1 MPKKLLLS
9 SIMAFL
15 FSGCVSIDKRGDE
28 ETIDRAA
35 TANFSATFANQ
46 ANYKSNADGPVIDN
60 LANLL
65 FIPASQSASAQV
77 SFNSSTGL
85 NVKYADA
92 KQSRHIPMGDK
103 LKLNKDGVI
112 ELSAESHCTAEK
124 GVLGCDRKQIAMFIN
139 TKGELVTIHTDTVGG
154 MFLIMPYAHYK
165 KNVAIFPRV
174 K

>member
-1 MPKKLLLS
+1 MPKKLLIPTIL
-9 SIMAFL
+9 AFL

-35 TANFSATFANQ
+35 TANFSAIFANQ

-65 FIPASQSASAQV
+65 MIPASQSTSAQL
-77 SFNSSTGL
+77 SFNSGTGL
-85 NVKYADA
+85 KIDFVDTQ
-92 KQSRHIPMGDK
+92 QSRTIPLGDD
-103 LKLNKDGVI
+103 LKLNKNGVL
-112 ELSAESHCTAEK
+112 ELSSNSHCTAEK
-124 GVLGCDRKQIAMFIN
+124 GVLGCDHKQIALFIN

-154 MFLIMPYAHYK
+154 VFIVMPYAHYK
-165 KNVAIFPRV
+165 KNVAIFPRI

>member
-15 FSGCVSIDKRGDE
+15 FSGCVSIDKRDEE

-35 TANFSATFANQ
+35 TANFSATFSNQ

-77 SFNSSTGL
+77 SFNRSTGL
-85 NVKYADA
+85 KIDFADA
-92 KQSRHIPMGDK
+92 KQSKIIPLGDK
-103 LKLNKDGVI
+103 LKLNNNGVI
-112 ELSAESHCTAEK
+112 ELSAESHCTAKK
-124 GVLGCDRKQIAMFIN
+124 GVLGCDRKQIALFIN

-154 MFLIMPYAHYK
+154 LFIVMPYAHYK
-165 KNVAIFPRV
+165 KNVAIFPQL

>member
-1 MPKKLLLS
+1 MTTLLLS
-9 SIMAFL
+9 A
-15 FSGCVSIDKRGDE
+15 CVCVDKRGDE

-65 FIPASQSASAQV
+65 FIPASQSASAQL

-85 NVKYADA
+85 TIDFVDA
-92 KQSRHIPMGDK
+92 QQSRTIALGDD
-103 LKLNKDGVI
+103 LKINKDGMI
-112 ELSAESHCTAEK
+112 ELSADNNCTADK
-124 GVLGCDRKQIAMFIN
+124 GVLGCESKQIVLFIN
-139 TKGELVTIHTDTVGG
+139 TEGELVTIHTDTVGG
-154 MFLIMPYAHYK
+154 LFLVMPYAHYK
-165 KNVAIFPRV
+165 KNVAIFPPI

>member
-1 MPKKLLLS
+1 MPKKLLIPTIL
-9 SIMAFL
+9 AFL

-65 FIPASQSASAQV
+65 LIPASQSASAQV

-85 NVKYADA
+85 VIHFADA
-92 KQSRHIPMGDK
+92 KQTKTIPLGDD
-103 LKLNKDGVI
+103 LKLNKNGVL
-112 ELSAESHCTAEK
+112 ELSSNSHCTAEK
-124 GVLGCDRKQIAMFIN
+124 GVLGCDRKKIVLFIN

-154 MFLIMPYAHYK
+154 VFLIMPYAHYK
-165 KNVAIFPRV
+165 KNVAIFPQV

>member
-1 MPKKLLLS
+1 MPKKLLLPT
-9 SIMAFL
+9 ILAFL

-28 ETIDRAA
+28 ETIDRDA
-35 TANFSATFANQ
+35 TANFSGIFANQ

-65 FIPASQSASAQV
+65 MIPASQSASAQV

-85 NVKYADA
+85 KIDFADA
-92 KQSRHIPMGDK
+92 KQSRTIPLGDE
-103 LKLNKDGVI
+103 LKLNKNGVL
-112 ELSAESHCTAEK
+112 ELSSNNHCTAEK
-124 GVLGCDRKQIAMFIN
+124 GVLGCDRKQIALFIN

-165 KNVAIFPRV
+165 KNVAIFPPI